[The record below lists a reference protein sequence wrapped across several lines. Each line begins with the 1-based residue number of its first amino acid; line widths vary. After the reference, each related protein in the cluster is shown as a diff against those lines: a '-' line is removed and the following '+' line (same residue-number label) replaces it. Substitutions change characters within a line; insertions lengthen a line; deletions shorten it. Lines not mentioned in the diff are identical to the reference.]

1 MLCWFSSA
9 LTKYFCKR
17 YWILPIYW
25 ILFELLA
32 GCSFRYLI
40 YTHICLFLW
49 PERPHSQWRIFDF
62 YRKEPQIAEN
72 FPLRKWEREGRDRKG
87 KKGTIIRPTIDTPAS
102 QQVRI
107 KEAIL
112 SVQAATKMPQIKPIH
127 QLSVTGILH
136 EERLAAFKVSG
147 KKKFIKPSAPRYRNC
162 STVSGSR

>member
-1 MLCWFSSA
+1 MLNPKRKD
-9 LTKYFCKR
+9 LQKPVKYKSNG
-17 YWILPIYW
+17 
-25 ILFELLA
+25 EEQKTA
-32 GCSFRYLI
+32 
-40 YTHICLFLW
+40 
-49 PERPHSQWRIFDF
+49 
-62 YRKEPQIAEN
+62 IAEN
-72 FPLRKWEREGRDRKG
+72 RKG

-102 QQVRI
+102 QQARI